1 MRLFTLLLAVLFAA
15 AAVGCGGQK
24 PAAPAKDTAAAPA
37 FTRLLAVGNGDVVSV
52 DPATVKSD
60 GTVVTLMLQFAKKE
74 IKNGVKSES
83 WDASFKPSER
93 LVAVKAKMLY
103 DEAGKVVSADT
114 VGGGWEYIAPE
125 SDTEKIM
132 QAVVDHCKSR
142 GLALNATPPPYAL
155 PGFKYL
161 AKSTAN
167 NAHYLYKP
175 SSVRAA
181 GGQKS
186 VEVLMINEA
195 VDNGVKYTVSTVTF
209 QPGAKKYQTTAQAL
223 YDAAGKKTPVQ
234 GDAKWHDVPPH
245 SVYDMLMDEIK

>member
-1 MRLFTLLLAVLFAA
+1 MRLRVIVPLAVLAIA
-15 AAVGCGGQK
+15 LAGCGGPK
-24 PAAPAKDTAAAPA
+24 PAAPAVQEKPAPA
-37 FTRLLAVGNGDVVSV
+37 FTRLLTIGNGDVVSV
-52 DPATVKSD
+52 DPVTVKSD
-60 GTVVTLMLQFAKKE
+60 GTVVSLMLHFARRD

-83 WDASFKPSER
+83 WDVSFKPSER
-93 LVAVKAKMLY
+93 RVAIKAKMLY
-103 DEAGKVVSADT
+103 NEAGQVVSSDT
-114 VGGGWEYIAPE
+114 AGGSWDYIAPD

-167 NAHYLYKP
+167 SAHYLYKP

-181 GGQKS
+181 TGQKS

-195 VDNGVKYTVSTVTF
+195 VHNGVKYSVSTVTF
-209 QPGAKKYQTTAQAL
+209 QTTAKKYQTTTQTL
-223 YDAAGKKTPVQ
+223 YDDAGRKTPAQ
-234 GDAKWHDVPPH
+234 GDARWYDVPSH